1 MTSAATPDFQ
11 LMPNAVAQP
20 ASRNGSTAGSRIP
33 RTCRCHGTRKTRA
46 ISVSW
51 GSALRMPCK
60 MLVYRMGNTIRNEMN
75 RGRAAVSI
83 QIRARMI
90 KDATGTDFTAST

>member
-1 MTSAATPDFQ
+1 
-11 LMPNAVAQP
+11 
-20 ASRNGSTAGSRIP
+20 
-33 RTCRCHGTRKTRA
+33 
-46 ISVSW
+46 
-51 GSALRMPCK
+51 
-60 MLVYRMGNTIRNEMN
+60 MN